1 VRWIRVIGL
10 LVAALW
16 PGGARADDFLQPA
29 DHIEAVQ
36 QRAWLKRNSLMLE
49 PESSIAFNDPF
60 LLRGGGGLRAVYWV
74 RSLLGLSVD
83 ASGWGQT
90 PTPDAYVAQREL
102 HAQIRPAASAW
113 SVLAGAEVTP
123 IDGKVGAGSSI
134 VPFEMFLR
142 LGVGAAATSEAITGA
157 PTFAF
162 SAALGVR
169 WFFSNRIGFDTSFSW
184 HTASITRSIAG
195 VSSDWLDS
203 VVSFEVGMPFRIGGG
218 PP

>member
-1 VRWIRVIGL
+1 MRWSWSVGL

-16 PGGARADDFLQPA
+16 PCGAWADDAVPLS

-36 QRAWLKRNSLMLE
+36 DRAWLKRNSLTLE

-60 LLRGGGGLRAVYWV
+60 LLRGGGGLRAVYWI
-74 RSLLGLSVD
+74 RSLIGVSLD
-83 ASGWGQT
+83 ATGWGQT

-113 SVLAGAEVTP
+113 SVLGGAEVTP
-123 IDGKVGAGSSI
+123 VDGKIGAGSTI

-169 WFFSNRIGFDTSFSW
+169 WFLSDRFGLDTSFTWRS
-184 HTASITRSIAG
+184 ASITRSIAG
-195 VSSDWLDS
+195 VNSDWLDTI
-203 VVSFEVGMPFRIGGG
+203 VAFDVGVPFRIGGG
-218 PP
+218 PQ